1 MRSGIAES
9 VGTGFLPHPHSVNK
23 QAVLTKIIARLTDE
37 LALYHKA
44 ARSAHAEAT
53 HEQSKPENKYD
64 TRGLEAS
71 YLARGQARQVAELE
85 QSLHEFRGLLGKDF
99 IPTAPV
105 EVGALVQLVAGR
117 ERNFYFFG
125 PRSGGTEVEHDGH
138 EITVITPQS
147 PLGAQLLGHRA
158 GERLML
164 DLGGARREFR
174 VASVS

>member
-1 MRSGIAES
+1 M
-9 VGTGFLPHPHSVNK
+9 NK
-23 QAVLTKIIARLTDE
+23 HTVLEKIIARLSEE
-37 LALYHKA
+37 LALYNKV

-85 QSLHEFRGLLGKDF
+85 QSLHEFRGLLGRDF

-105 EVGALVQLVAGR
+105 EIGALVELMAGK
-117 ERNFYFFG
+117 ERNFYFIG
-125 PRSGGTEVEHDGH
+125 PRSGGTEVELDGH

-147 PLGAQLLGHRA
+147 PLGAQLQGHRA
-158 GERLML
+158 GERLKL
-164 DLGGARREFR
+164 DLGGAKREFR
-174 VASVS
+174 LQSVS